1 MPSIENSFLF
11 GLEYMK
17 KVRQE
22 DLSPSKNYYGW
33 MNEEKSFLF
42 RLEYMK
48 EVRQE
53 DLSPSNTLYG
63 RMIN

>member
-1 MPSIENSFLF
+1 MPSIEKLFPF

-17 KVRQE
+17 EVRPE
-22 DLSPSKNYYGW
+22 DLSPSKNFYGW
-33 MNEEKSFLF
+33 MIEEKSFLF
-42 RLEYMK
+42 RLECMK

-63 RMIN
+63 WMIN

>member
-11 GLEYMK
+11 GLEYIK
-17 KVRQE
+17 AVRPE

-33 MNEEKSFLF
+33 MIEEKSFLF

-53 DLSPSNTLYG
+53 DLTPVTHYMEG
-63 RMIN
+63 W